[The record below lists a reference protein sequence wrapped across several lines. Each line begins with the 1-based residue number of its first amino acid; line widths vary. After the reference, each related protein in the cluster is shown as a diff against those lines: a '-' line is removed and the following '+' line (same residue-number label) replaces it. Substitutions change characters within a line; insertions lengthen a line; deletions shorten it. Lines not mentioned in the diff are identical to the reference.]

1 MKPVLEKIEPGFES
15 SFTVRRFTEADHC
28 GKPHWHFHPEYEIVF
43 ISNGRG
49 KRHIGD
55 HISYFDDG
63 DLIFLGPDLPHFG
76 FTQELFEEHVEIVVQ
91 MKSDFLGDAFLNR
104 PEMRLVEQLF
114 ERSRQGLSFSGK
126 TKAEVGRTLTQLPS
140 FNNFDRLIELLRVLQ
155 VLATSTEYEVLNA
168 TGLSLSVSGQD
179 QDRMKSIFT
188 FVEQNFQE
196 QIRLEEVAELLSMT
210 VPAFCRYFKKL
221 TRKTFT
227 QFVNEF
233 RIAHACRML
242 SDEHLSIANVSFDS
256 GFNNISHFNKQFRI
270 ITGVSPSEY
279 RKNRQTVVGNDGLA

>member
-1 MKPVLEKIEPGFES
+1 MKPILERIEPGFDS
-15 SFTVRRFTEADHC
+15 SFTVRRFTEEDHC
-28 GKPHWHFHPEYEIVF
+28 GTPHWHFHPEYEIVF

-91 MKSDFLGDAFLNR
+91 MKPDFLGDHFLGR
-104 PEMRLVEQLF
+104 PEMKRIQQLF
-114 ERSRQGLSFSGK
+114 KQSRQGLSFGGA
-126 TKAEVGRTLTQLPS
+126 TKAKVGRMLMRLPDL
-140 FNNFDRLIELLRVLQ
+140 NNFDRLIELLRVLQ
-155 VLATSTEYEVLNA
+155 LMASSTEVEGLQA
-168 TGLSLSVSGQD
+168 TGMAVAVNGQD
-179 QDRMKSIFT
+179 HDRMETVFT
-188 FVEQNFQE
+188 YVEKHFQD
-196 QIRLEEVAELLSMT
+196 QIRLDDIAALLNMT

-233 RIAHACRML
+233 RIAHACRLL
-242 SDEHLSIANVSFDS
+242 SDEHLSISSVSFDS
-256 GFNNISHFNKQFRI
+256 GFNNISHFNKQFRN
-270 ITGVSPSEY
+270 ITGFSPREY
-279 RKNRQTVVGNDGLA
+279 RKNMKTLVMAE